1 MALLGSTINDKNG
14 EQKVMIR
21 SCLPKIVSTF
31 AAALL
36 ASGIATSALAQEPVV
51 LKFASFTAPTGLLNA
66 EGIPEFIREVEAAS
80 EGTLKIEFYP
90 GGSLGGSPAIQL
102 KLVEDGVADMAQVV
116 ASYTPGRFPELGLF
130 ELPFLAANN
139 VEGSLAAWRMFEAGH
154 LSGFENVHMLGFLE
168 SGPYG
173 LHGTFPITDLDSV
186 KGKKIRAAGPVQ
198 GAIVE
203 ALGAVP
209 VGNIAAPSIAEG
221 ISRRLLD
228 GSLMSVA
235 SLYGFRIVD
244 AATEHLNQIPMG
256 SVSVIFPM
264 NKAKYESLPPKAKAA
279 LDKFS
284 GDWFTRMAART
295 QEQSEAQYM
304 ADLKSKAGH
313 TIHTLSDAE
322 IEKWRA
328 ALEPVKDEW
337 NKPNAKGVNLY
348 EEVTKILEDIR
359 AEN

>member
-1 MALLGSTINDKNG
+1 
-14 EQKVMIR
+14 MIR
-21 SCLPKIVSTF
+21 IHLPKIASTF
-31 AAALL
+31 AAAIL
-36 ASGIATSALAQEPVV
+36 ASGLATSVLAQEPIV

-66 EGIPEFIREVEAAS
+66 EGIPDFIREVEAAS
-80 EGTLKIEFYP
+80 EGTLKFEFYP
-90 GGSLGGSPAIQL
+90 GGSLGGSPQVQL

-130 ELPFLAANN
+130 ELPFLARNN
-139 VEGSLAAWRMFEAGH
+139 LEGSLAAWRMYEAGH

-173 LHGTFPITDLDSV
+173 LHGTFPITDLESV

-209 VGNIAAPSIAEG
+209 VGNVTAPQVAES

-228 GSLMSVA
+228 GTLMSVA
-235 SLYGFRIVD
+235 SLYSFRIVD
-244 AATEHLNQIPMG
+244 TAPEHLNQVPMG
-256 SVSVIFPM
+256 SVSVLFPM

-284 GDWFTRMAART
+284 GEWFTRRAAKT
-295 QEQSEAQYM
+295 QEDSEQQYLK
-304 ADLKSKAGH
+304 DLESKTGH
-313 TIHTLSDAE
+313 TIHKLSDAE

-328 ALEPVKDEW
+328 ALDPVKETW

-348 EEVTKILEDIR
+348 EEVTKILEQIR